1 MGNTQSSLASGN
13 PPAAIGPNT
22 ITHPPLPLLL
32 LAAPS
37 VDAQPWRIAGT
48 LSSDE
53 EERRVQSLAGSRKG
67 SEGHCIVCY
76 GLNSTDPAPEA
87 QARKLR
93 EYGLEALC
101 YRGGLLEWSLLREV
115 FGQDAYG
122 LDQVSGGGAEQCDPL
137 NFLPLR

>member
-1 MGNTQSSLASGN
+1 MGNTQSSVVSGH
-13 PPAAIGPNT
+13 PEPVGPNT
-22 ITHPPLPLLL
+22 ITHPPRPLLL

-37 VDAQPWRIAGT
+37 VDTQPWRIAGT

-53 EERRVQSLAGSRKG
+53 EERRVQSLAGSGKG
-67 SEGHCIVCY
+67 NQGNCIVFY
-76 GLNSTDPAPEA
+76 GLNATDPAPEA
-87 QARKLR
+87 QVRKLR

-101 YRGGLLEWSLLREV
+101 YRGGLFEWSLLREV

-122 LDQVSGGGAEQCDPL
+122 LDHVSGGGSEQCDPL